1 MFGVEPNSR
10 AILSNPEDGESG
22 TSFPSQPS
30 SRWSTRWYIH
40 LKVLS
45 ESRAY
50 SSGKVATS
58 RIYPLPPCT
67 FLGCQCTDPCYTR
80 FMLQAGPSTFG
91 TRNLLPGPISRT
103 PIAHTQG
110 GDTRM
115 SRDAIY
121 IIHGRGPTPADA
133 NPSTRGL
140 RYVWP
145 RTVRDPDPA
154 QRSPRPSTR
163 CRGIKVDEV
172 GTAIAKC
179 SLVHPEH

>member
-80 FMLQAGPSTFG
+80 FMLQAGPSTFDQPSGRG
-91 TRNLLPGPISRT
+91 TYFPGPSPAHLSPTLKVEILGCQGMLYTSFMVAAPPRPT
-103 PIAHTQG
+103 PIPVLVGSDTFGRVQSGIPTQ
-110 GDTRM
+110 R
-115 SRDAIY
+115 
-121 IIHGRGPTPADA
+121 RGPR
-133 NPSTRGL
+133 RG
-140 RYVWP
+140 Y
-145 RTVRDPDPA
+145 
-154 QRSPRPSTR
+154 
-163 CRGIKVDEV
+163 G
-172 GTAIAKC
+172 
-179 SLVHPEH
+179 